1 MQLTRRSLAKQST
14 EQLPVLLAIALVSS
28 TFANSS
34 MSKLTFEFCRGCG
47 KCTCLRKRLGKPLAA
62 PAQAKKLAAPT
73 PSQHS
78 QSTQQAGNAYTRPKN
93 HAAAAARVY
102 ALLSLSQHPFSK
114 FPCRMLLELAVLL
127 TLDNPGAGKLQR
139 HAEHSLLYESFQ
151 DFAFRVAVVLESGIA
166 DRFPQ
171 GETSRCYV
179 SPGSFHATAARAAKK
194 AVASRAVIEKKV
206 AQSKTTRVLALR
218 ECGLK
223 ALPLG
228 ATAADAAL
236 LRTADLSAN
245 LLRALPAEIGLWTGL
260 QTLLCSENE
269 LTELP
274 ASIGQLACLQKL
286 ILSKNKLRTL
296 PIEFSSLSKV
306 KILQLDG
313 NCLGPTLPAEIFRGL
328 SGFLEELDLST
339 NRLEELPSSVAEL
352 GKLVRLVVAGNRLAA
367 LQPELGGLGKLQF
380 LDAAENQLTAIPAA
394 LLAGPSLSELWLKG
408 NPMDRLQLQ
417 ETPGFSDF
425 LQRRKHRLD
434 AKISANVVG
443 HVDLTLCG
451 LD

>member
-1 MQLTRRSLAKQST
+1 
-14 EQLPVLLAIALVSS
+14 
-28 TFANSS
+28 
-34 MSKLTFEFCRGCG
+34 
-47 KCTCLRKRLGKPLAA
+47 
-62 PAQAKKLAAPT
+62 
-73 PSQHS
+73 
-78 QSTQQAGNAYTRPKN
+78 
-93 HAAAAARVY
+93 
-102 ALLSLSQHPFSK
+102 
-114 FPCRMLLELAVLL
+114 
-127 TLDNPGAGKLQR
+127 
-139 HAEHSLLYESFQ
+139 
-151 DFAFRVAVVLESGIA
+151 
-166 DRFPQ
+166 
-171 GETSRCYV
+171 
-179 SPGSFHATAARAAKK
+179 ATAARAAKK

-339 NRLEELPSSVAEL
+339 NRLEELPSSV
-352 GKLVRLVVAGNRLAA
+352 RLVVAGNRLAA